1 MISIPSTFI
10 ICIFR
15 CLMRWAIAAHDICFS
30 KNLHSLFFAFGKSI
44 PVVRGDGVY
53 QPGVDFSISRLNEGH
68 WVHLYPEVRV
78 NYSVKVFILIMDVAR
93 YCYVFTA
100 FRMERQLS
108 LLPPLAT
115 ALLFASSVRA
125 SGIIIGVRIEAK
137 KKHCYCELKQK
148 SLKIT
153 YKNHA
158 KPKNAVSN
166 NFMF

>member
-1 MISIPSTFI
+1 MSSRRNLADLISTPSIFI

-78 NYSVKVFILIMDVAR
+78 KYSFYRFLFLSWNVAR
-93 YCYVFTA
+93 YCCVLTA
-100 FRMERQLS
+100 LRMERQLS

-115 ALLFASSVRA
+115 ALLFASVRE
-125 SGIIIGVRIEAK
+125 SGIRGVRIEA

-153 YKNHA
+153 YKHHA
-158 KPKNAVSN
+158 KPY
-166 NFMF
+166 